1 MTDITREEFYAQQGE
16 NARKIAGICLR
27 KKKEKAAYWN
37 KGIEEK
43 DIIADAALNALQAV
57 YDKYDSSREAAPGEK
72 RKLKNF
78 IYTAVRNQVSDLL
91 CKENEAL
98 KHSGITSGVEVDTTW
113 EEMRQAASDFYMGEL
128 KLRLKYA
135 IGQLKPME
143 QAVLEFY
150 LEDPKTYVKESSAAL
165 KITENQVSVQK
176 SRALKKLPDLMRNTP
191 PAYLARYTERQVS
204 RGFTLGFMT
213 VKAPEPKTVN
223 FVYPKFDLDAT
234 VLLLLDKLRGA
245 NEGRSAAQKSD
256 FFVKEISSSAVYKIE
271 ENNNRLIQF
280 SMPHKLFTKSAFKQA
295 LICPTGQYYYYNDK
309 AYANQNITDDFLKS
323 LAEGGFQV
331 GEIAKVYYG
340 IDEAHCIEPLDY
352 KTSLDATANFF
363 KQNKVN
369 IAEAAFKWGNCFVRT
384 DILVKDG
391 HDIQL
396 IEVKAKSWNPAEDK
410 FVTEKKETKKGSGEM
425 KSLEKEVKTDI
436 REYVYDVAF
445 QKYVVTNALKELYPD
460 EEFNVKAYLMMADK
474 SKVADIDGINQMFI
488 ITKDPV
494 TGRTGAKRTQDA
506 CQLASCTHVVTP
518 FDVDELCD
526 LIIAGKTAEQA
537 DYMGCRFQDFVKE
550 KSEAYVA
557 NKKICTPVGD
567 KCFKCPFRKSDADP
581 AGMKDGY
588 VECWK
593 SEAGFT
599 DSDFSR
605 PLVEDL
611 WGAYI
616 RRGDF
621 IKDGKYFLDDLE
633 DDDIKPAEKKAKKSD
648 QKPTPPAPGLSHID
662 RKWLQIGMWTGK
674 EDILKRFGDEIEG
687 DVYLAKDELKARMEE
702 WVYPL
707 HMIDFETTAVALPFY
722 KGMRPYE
729 QVAFQ
734 FSHHIIRKNG
744 DGSYSIEHA
753 GQFIN
758 TQKGHFPNFDFIREL
773 KRQLDKD
780 NGTIF
785 RYAAHEN
792 TILRAIH
799 DQLAESNEQDK
810 DELMAWIDSITHY
823 TDENKTVISGERDM
837 EDLCA
842 IVKSYYYHKSMKG
855 SNSIKAVLPAV
866 LNSSDFI
873 KKKYSQPI
881 YGRDIPSLNIPAT
894 DPIPWITYDTDG
906 VTVKNPYKLL
916 PSVGSYIGIDDDLL
930 DRQGDPDDEM
940 TVANGGSA
948 LTAYSK
954 LQFSDSVTSAALEK
968 ALLRYCEL
976 DTMAMVFI
984 WEYFYHEI
992 FE

>member
-1 MTDITREEFYAQQGE
+1 M
-16 NARKIAGICLR
+16 
-27 KKKEKAAYWN
+27 
-37 KGIEEK
+37 
-43 DIIADAALNALQAV
+43 
-57 YDKYDSSREAAPGEK
+57 S
-72 RKLKNF
+72 
-78 IYTAVRNQVSDLL
+78 
-91 CKENEAL
+91 
-98 KHSGITSGVEVDTTW
+98 
-113 EEMRQAASDFYMGEL
+113 
-128 KLRLKYA
+128 
-135 IGQLKPME
+135 
-143 QAVLEFY
+143 
-150 LEDPKTYVKESSAAL
+150 
-165 KITENQVSVQK
+165 
-176 SRALKKLPDLMRNTP
+176 
-191 PAYLARYTERQVS
+191 
-204 RGFTLGFMT
+204 
-213 VKAPEPKTVN
+213 
-223 FVYPKFDLDAT
+223 
-234 VLLLLDKLRGA
+234 
-245 NEGRSAAQKSD
+245 
-256 FFVKEISSSAVYKIE
+256 
-271 ENNNRLIQF
+271 
-280 SMPHKLFTKSAFKQA
+280 KLFTKSAFKQT
-295 LICPTGQYYYYNDK
+295 LTCPTSLYYYYNDK
-309 AYANQNITDDFLKS
+309 VYANQNISDDFLKS

-340 IDEAHCIEPLDY
+340 IDEAHCIESLDY
-352 KTSLDATANFF
+352 NTSLKATADFF
-363 KQNKVN
+363 KQDKVS
-369 IAEAAFKWGNCFVRT
+369 IAEAAFQWGNCFVRT

-391 HDIQL
+391 HDIKL

-410 FVTEKKETKKGSGEM
+410 FVTETKESTKAKKKGAEETKASGP
-425 KSLEKEVKTDI
+425 EVKTGI
-436 REYVYDVAF
+436 RGYVYDVAF
-445 QKYVVTNALKELYPD
+445 QKYVVANALKELYPD
-460 EEFNVKAYLMMADK
+460 EEFNVNAYLMMADK
-474 SKVADIDGINQMFI
+474 SKVADVDGINQKFI
-488 ITKDPV
+488 ITRDPA
-494 TGRTGAKRTQDA
+494 TGRTSAKRTPDA
-506 CQLASCTHVVTP
+506 DKLASFTHVVTP

-526 LIIAGKTAEQA
+526 LIIAGETAEQA
-537 DYMGCRFQDFVKE
+537 DYMGCRFQDFVREMSK
-550 KSEAYVA
+550 AYVA
-557 NKKICTPVGD
+557 NNKICTTVGD
-567 KCFKCPFRKSDADP
+567 KCFKCPFRRSDKDP

-599 DSDFSR
+599 DSDFGR
-605 PLVEDL
+605 PLVKDL
-611 WGAYI
+611 WGLYI
-616 RRGDF
+616 NRGKF
-621 IKDGKYFLDDLE
+621 IKDGKYFLGDLE
-633 DDDIKPAEKKAKKSD
+633 DDDIKPAEKKTKKSD
-648 QKPTPPAPGLSHID
+648 QKPTPPSPGLSHID
-662 RKWLQIGMWTGK
+662 RKWLQIGIWTRK

-687 DVYLAKDELKARMEE
+687 DVYLAKDELKERMEK

-707 HMIDFETTAVALPFY
+707 HMIDFETTSVALPFY

-758 TQKGHFPNFDFIREL
+758 TQKGHFPNFDFVREL

-799 DQLAESNEQDK
+799 NQLAESNEPDK
-810 DELMAWIDSITHY
+810 DELMMWIDSITHY
-823 TDENKTVISGERDM
+823 KDENKTVISGERDM

-842 IVKSYYYHKSMKG
+842 IVKSFYYHKSMKG

-881 YGRDIPSLNIPAT
+881 YGRDIPSLNIPAA
-894 DPIPWITYDTDG
+894 DPISWITFDTDG

-916 PSVGSYIGIDDDLL
+916 PPVGSYIGIDDDLL

-984 WEYFYHEI
+984 WEYFYHEL
-992 FE
+992 FS

>member
-1 MTDITREEFYAQQGE
+1 
-16 NARKIAGICLR
+16 
-27 KKKEKAAYWN
+27 
-37 KGIEEK
+37 
-43 DIIADAALNALQAV
+43 
-57 YDKYDSSREAAPGEK
+57 
-72 RKLKNF
+72 
-78 IYTAVRNQVSDLL
+78 
-91 CKENEAL
+91 
-98 KHSGITSGVEVDTTW
+98 
-113 EEMRQAASDFYMGEL
+113 
-128 KLRLKYA
+128 
-135 IGQLKPME
+135 
-143 QAVLEFY
+143 
-150 LEDPKTYVKESSAAL
+150 
-165 KITENQVSVQK
+165 
-176 SRALKKLPDLMRNTP
+176 
-191 PAYLARYTERQVS
+191 
-204 RGFTLGFMT
+204 
-213 VKAPEPKTVN
+213 
-223 FVYPKFDLDAT
+223 
-234 VLLLLDKLRGA
+234 
-245 NEGRSAAQKSD
+245 
-256 FFVKEISSSAVYKIE
+256 
-271 ENNNRLIQF
+271 
-280 SMPHKLFTKSAFKQA
+280 MPHHKLFTKSAFKQA
-295 LICPTGQYYYYNDK
+295 LICPTSQYYYYNDNV
-309 AYANQNITDDFLKS
+309 YANQNISDDFLKS

-340 IDEAHCIEPLDY
+340 IDETHCIEALDY
-352 KTSLDATANFF
+352 KTSLEATADFF
-363 KQNKVN
+363 KQDKVN

-396 IEVKAKSWNPAEDK
+396 IEVKAKSWDPAKNE
-410 FVTEKKETKKGSGEM
+410 FVSKKKGKKKEGGEM
-425 KSLEKEVKTDI
+425 ESSAKEIKSDI

-445 QKYVVTNALKELYPD
+445 QKYVVTNALKELYPG

-474 SKVADIDGINQMFI
+474 SKVADVNGINQKFS

-494 TGRTGAKRTQDA
+494 TGRTSAKRTPDA
-506 CQLASCTHVVTP
+506 DKLAFSTQVVTP

-526 LIIAGKTAEQA
+526 LIIAGETTEQA
-537 DYMGCRFQDFVKE
+537 DYMGGLFQDFVRE

-557 NKKICTPVGD
+557 NKRIDTPVGD
-567 KCFKCPFRKSDADP
+567 KCFKCPFRKTDADP
-581 AGMKDGY
+581 ATLKDGY

-593 SEAGFT
+593 RVAGFK

-616 RRGDF
+616 RRGNF
-621 IKDGKYFLDDLE
+621 IKAGKYFLDDLE

-648 QKPTPPAPGLSHID
+648 KEATPPAPGLSHID

-674 EDILKRFGDEIEG
+674 EEILKRFGDEIEG
-687 DVYLAKDELKARMEE
+687 DVYLAKDELKARMEK

-734 FSHHIIRKNG
+734 FSHHIIRMNE

-758 TQKGHFPNFDFIREL
+758 TQKGHFPNFDFVREL
-773 KRQLDKD
+773 KRQLEQDE
-780 NGTIF
+780 GTIF

-799 DQLAESNEQDK
+799 DQLDK
-810 DELMAWIDSITHY
+810 SSEPDKEELMKWIDTIT
-823 TDENKTVISGERDM
+823 KGGPRSM
-837 EDLCA
+837 EDMLEL
-842 IVKSYYYHKSMKG
+842 VKSFYYHKSMKG

-866 LNSSDFI
+866 LNSSDFL
-873 KKKYSQPI
+873 KRKYSQPI
-881 YGRDIPSLNIPAT
+881 YGKDITSLNIPAT
-894 DPIPWITYDTDG
+894 APIAWITYDEDG

-916 PSVGSYIGIDDDLL
+916 PPVGDYIGIKDDLL
-930 DRQGDPDDEM
+930 DREGGPDEDM
-940 TVANGGSA
+940 TVANGGAA

-984 WEYFYHEI
+984 WEYFFYEI
-992 FE
+992 FA